1 MWIWDNW
8 RTPARGS
15 LKWKSLVAMNSVF
28 IVIGFFIMV
37 AGTYG
42 AVVAIDNSF
51 AAGNTSR

>member
-1 MWIWDNW
+1 
-8 RTPARGS
+8 
-15 LKWKSLVAMNSVF
+15 MNSVF